1 MMKKQLDQLKQL
13 IRTTIVEQM
22 DRGGTTPQVTYEMV
36 TEEKPNLCDCF
47 GRNYV
52 VALAEAIQHSE
63 TPAESARFQEM
74 FRILNRKYFKGQLPH
89 HEVQVVYEVEF
100 WIGKQLDGPMPAF
113 TDSEHKRMFLRL
125 CHVHEATALTLTCEM
140 ALAAFTLAG
149 NNGSEGSL
157 ANLKEAGQNI
167 LRAVDSGSDLDW
179 FGPSSGRP
187 AVPHALSLPSAHQI
201 SHYSGNPSA

>member
-74 FRILNRKYFKGQLPH
+74 FRTLNRKYFKGQLPH
-89 HEVQVVYEVEF
+89 YEVQVVYEVEF
-100 WIGKQLDGPMPAF
+100 WIGKQLDGPMAAF
-113 TDSEHKRMFLRL
+113 TDPDHQRMFLRL

-140 ALAAFTLAG
+140 ALAAVTLAG
-149 NNGSEGSL
+149 NNGSEGSM
-157 ANLKEAGQNI
+157 AHLKEAGQKI
-167 LRAVDSGSDLDW
+167 LRAVGPRNERHW
-179 FGPSSGRP
+179 FEPSSVRP
-187 AVPHALSLPSAHQI
+187 TPRLIAT
-201 SHYSGNPSA
+201 GERT